1 MEIKEIIKLV
11 KTKTKIIFLVSLL
24 FTVFG
29 VGMYYGIPP
38 KQTAT
43 GSFFI
48 KRTVEEPSPEFFSY
62 EGYYAQQAA
71 LSYSNTL
78 SALFESVD
86 IRSKALKSLDI
97 PVNDKTLR
105 KYGRQIKVKNV
116 GPQVVTLTIKGD
128 NTAQVVNFWAALSN
142 SVLETTKAL
151 NQEGD
156 KSITV
161 TPLIS
166 EPIVQMTFSNVY
178 ANAIAGALFGFLVAV
193 VSLSFASYLREGE

>member
-1 MEIKEIIKLV
+1 MEIKKLLELIKE
-11 KTKTKIIFLVSLL
+11 KSKIIFLVSLL

-29 VGMYYGIPP
+29 VGIYYGIPP

-48 KRTVEEPSPEFFSY
+48 KRTVEDPSPEFFSY

-78 SALFESVD
+78 AALFESVD

-105 KYGRQIKVKNV
+105 KYGRQIRVKNV
-116 GPQVVTLTIKGD
+116 GPQLVTLTVKGE
-128 NTAQVVNFWAALSN
+128 NTAHVVNFWAALSN

-161 TPLIS
+161 TPVVS
-166 EPIVQMTFSNVY
+166 EPIVQMTFNNVY
-178 ANAIAGALFGFLVAV
+178 ANAIAGALFGFLFSII
-193 VSLSFASYLREGE
+193 SLSFASYIREGK